1 LRFGETADRRVEA
14 TARRRHAADE
24 LSESPTLQVTAA
36 EGDAEQTDEFPG
48 GRGASSLQG
57 DGAFERIDHRGY
69 GAPARASE
77 RAPRHRLEALMSS
90 DSTEERQDAIAQLF
104 RELSAET
111 TALVR
116 EEVRMLRDDLTREAR
131 RAGASAGMLG
141 AAGLLGLGAFGAAT
155 AMLVQALGRGRPGRG
170 AFLVAS
176 LYGAGATALG
186 LRARDQLREVGPEAV
201 QEVQADVKAA
211 AEGVRTG
218 T

>member
-1 LRFGETADRRVEA
+1 M
-14 TARRRHAADE
+14 
-24 LSESPTLQVTAA
+24 PTTAA
-36 EGDAEQTDEFPG
+36 
-48 GRGASSLQG
+48 GRGD
-57 DGAFERIDHRGY
+57 DGQ
-69 GAPARASE
+69 GAPAIAAMVQRAGAHS
-77 RAPRHRLEALMSS
+77 PFITPEALMSS

-111 TALVR
+111 SALVR
-116 EEVRMLRDDLTREAR
+116 EEVRLLRDDLTREAR

-141 AAGLLGLGAFGAAT
+141 GAGLLGLGAFGAAT

-176 LYGAGATALG
+176 LYGAGAAALG
-186 LRARDQLREVGPEAV
+186 LRARDQLREVAPEAL

-211 AEGVRTG
+211 AEGVRSG

>member
-1 LRFGETADRRVEA
+1 MIVEAATNADCPSLRDAQTAAGCKPADRLMFGA
-14 TARRRHAADE
+14 LA
-24 LSESPTLQVTAA
+24 LSSRLPRGRDIASTRSPMA
-36 EGDAEQTDEFPG
+36 ERA
-48 GRGASSLQG
+48 
-57 DGAFERIDHRGY
+57 DHRGY
-69 GAPARASE
+69 GAAAGHDS
-77 RAPRHRLEALMSS
+77 PRHHLEAFMSS

-111 TALVR
+111 SALVR
-116 EEVRMLRDDLTREAR
+116 EEVRLLRDDLTREAR

-141 AAGLLGLGAFGAAT
+141 GAGLLGLGAFGAVT

-176 LYGAGATALG
+176 LYGAGAAALG
-186 LRARDQLREVGPEAV
+186 LRARDQLREVAPEALH
-201 QEVQADVKAA
+201 EVQADVKAA

>member
-1 LRFGETADRRVEA
+1 
-14 TARRRHAADE
+14 
-24 LSESPTLQVTAA
+24 
-36 EGDAEQTDEFPG
+36 
-48 GRGASSLQG
+48 
-57 DGAFERIDHRGY
+57 
-69 GAPARASE
+69 
-77 RAPRHRLEALMSS
+77 MSS

-111 TALVR
+111 SALVR
-116 EEVRMLRDDLTREAR
+116 EEVRLLRDDLTHEAR

-141 AAGLLGLGAFGAAT
+141 GAGLLGLGAFGAVT

-176 LYGAGATALG
+176 LYGAGAAALG
-186 LRARDQLREVGPEAV
+186 LRARDQLREVAPEALH
-201 QEVQADVKAA
+201 EVQADVKAA